1 MVATV
6 TQSKLEIH
14 LEILKAVAQ
23 NSPVKAGEIAEQTKI
38 AFDIAKQSLIFLSN
52 QCLIE
57 ANQKGS
63 YWIARRGLAVLKH
76 FGLIELWPQAIENY

>member
-1 MVATV
+1 V

-14 LEILKAVAQ
+14 LQILKAVAQ
-23 NSPVKAGEIAEQTKI
+23 NSPVRAGKIAEQTKI
-38 AFDIAKQSLIFLSN
+38 SAEVAKQSLVFLSN

-63 YWIARRGLAVLKH
+63 YRIARRGLAVLKH
-76 FGLIELWPQAIENY
+76 FGLVELWPQAIENY

>member
-1 MVATV
+1 VATV

-14 LEILKAVAQ
+14 LQILNAVAQ
-23 NSPVKAGEIAEQTKI
+23 NSPVKASKIAEQTKI
-38 AFDIAKQSLIFLSN
+38 ASDIAKQSLVFLSN

-63 YWIARRGLAVLKH
+63 YRIARRGLAVLKH
-76 FGLIELWPQAIENY
+76 FGLIEGQLQVIENI